1 MPHKQER
8 IEKIIK
14 AIYKKWKSAFG
25 ISTEEHPDEEAIACF
40 LEDRLSRQE
49 KEDIKAHLIN
59 CDACA
64 EVATLQM
71 KIGIAPEREVFPA
84 MIAYVK
90 DLVRSKEIAPVLDIL
105 LKLRDDILEILN
117 TTGDVLVGQELMA
130 VSILRSRR
138 IKEFKDEVLISKDF
152 KDIRVEA
159 RIKNKHGKAFNLAVT
174 VKDNATHELMRDLR
188 VTLFKGN
195 KRIESCLVDSGKVL
209 FENVLLGRYKVQIAA
224 KERKLA
230 FILLDI
236 KR

>member
-8 IEKIIK
+8 IEKLIK
-14 AIYKKWKSAFG
+14 VIYKKWKSAFG
-25 ISTEEHPDEEAIACF
+25 ISTQEHPDEEAIACF

-49 KEDIKAHLIN
+49 KEEMKAHLVN

-71 KIGIAPEREVFPA
+71 KIGIVLEREVFPS

-152 KDIRVEA
+152 KDVRVEA
-159 RIKNKHGKAFNLAVT
+159 RIKNKHGKAFSLAVT
-174 VKDNATHELMRDLR
+174 VRNNTTRELMRDLR

-195 KRIESCLVDSGKVL
+195 KRIESYLVDSGKVI
-209 FENVLLGRYKVQIAA
+209 FEDVLLGRYKVQIAS